1 VVILD
6 SVLCCILLLLAVGAV
21 IAFNVFFI
29 RPFQTRWAIN
39 NARKII
45 DNGQAASEAQ
55 FRSVY
60 RLLATARNDLEAAKL
75 WRRLDE
81 LKDLTGVPVEK
92 R

>member
-1 VVILD
+1 VFILN
-6 SVLCCILLLLAVGAV
+6 SLLFCILLLLAIGAV
-21 IAFNVFFI
+21 IAFDVFFI
-29 RPFQTRWAIN
+29 RPFQTRWAIG

-45 DNGQAASEAQ
+45 DGRTVSEGK

-81 LKDLTGVPVEK
+81 LKDLAGIPVEK
-92 R
+92 